1 MKKNTEENTLDK
13 KGDKLTDSDVAFGH
27 WPLLCNDLGVCSGR
41 QNKRSANGH
50 IMYAMIHPCL
60 YRRQTACANAGYSL
74 SNPSTGVRR
83 CRLLLQ

>member
-41 QNKRSANGH
+41 QIQTLANQH
-50 IMYAMIHPCL
+50 IVYAMIHPCL
-60 YRRQTACANAGYSL
+60 HLVQIVTE
-74 SNPSTGVRR
+74 
-83 CRLLLQ
+83 